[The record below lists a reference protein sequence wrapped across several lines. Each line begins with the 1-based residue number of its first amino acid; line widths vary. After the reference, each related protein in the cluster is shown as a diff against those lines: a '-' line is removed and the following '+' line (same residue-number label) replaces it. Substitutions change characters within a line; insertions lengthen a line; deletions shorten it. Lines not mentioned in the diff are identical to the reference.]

1 MKGRR
6 IMATN
11 KKKRSAREKRILI
24 ASLVI
29 AATIVAGSTFAWFS
43 SKDEVTNR
51 LSANSSYNVAIGE
64 TFEPP
69 ENWAPGQTV
78 DKDAYAVNTGNVGA
92 IARMWVDGSLRVMNY
107 SNAAN
112 TMSYTVNE
120 GVGSFAVGD
129 LKDVVN
135 SNLVAAGFTKM
146 SADGKSYF
154 RTLST
159 AQTTRDNAFQTTNQ
173 QGYPDD
179 IGVALSEVQA
189 MHSGILAYAP
199 SNAEYTFVTNQPTT
213 LKIKIENDTYQNVL
227 VPKGVL
233 VHVGG
238 TAGTGATIDEDTGE
252 ITSYGQEKPK
262 TLLNKEGTTEY
273 NTVYVQAQD
282 SNDAVTAT
290 FAEHFQPVPVEYE
303 TFTPLTDG
311 LFLFLRNEVFD
322 VNEGEARAPE
332 FSGYYRNT
340 PSNSDPVYYAL
351 NGAKTTNRSEFT
363 VPANSVT
370 VAYASENE
378 SNDFYVVPTANL
390 KLLGANYTEL
400 DADSMK
406 YFTNADGSIVYAV
419 YDADNVDTFD
429 PATDIYVEVN
439 IANLTDDSTANPPVK
454 AKWQAVGI
462 GDNKSFT
469 GVNGIKKDAS
479 KLTYYYKGVI
489 EPGTT
494 SEKLV
499 DSVKLGELTTNEAF
513 LAMDFDL
520 NVHLESMQV
529 TVDADGNEMLTDNAW
544 AATGVENT
552 GATGVAT
559 QDTSAPKKI
568 TNITWTAQ

>member
-1 MKGRR
+1 
-6 IMATN
+6 MATN
-11 KKKRSAREKRILI
+11 KKKKSAREKRILI

-107 SNAAN
+107 SNDAN

-120 GVGSFAVGD
+120 GSGSFAVGD
-129 LKDVVN
+129 LADVTN

-159 AQTTRDNAFQTTNQ
+159 AQTTRGNAFQTTNQ

-213 LKIKIENDTYQNVL
+213 LKILIQNGTYQDVL

-238 TAGTGATIDEDTGE
+238 TVAAEKGATVDSNGE
-252 ITSYGQEKPK
+252 ITYGATEKAK
-262 TLLNKEGTTEY
+262 TLLGKEKVGTGVIEY

-282 SNDAVTAT
+282 SNDADTAT

-322 VNEGEARAPE
+322 DNEGEARAPE

-400 DADSMK
+400 DADKMK
-406 YFTNADGSIVYAV
+406 YFTNDDGSIVYAV
-419 YDADNVDTFD
+419 YDADNENTFD
-429 PATDIYVEVN
+429 PKTDIYVEVN
-439 IANLTDDSTANPPVK
+439 IANLTDDDTVK

-462 GDNKSFT
+462 GDDKSFT
-469 GVNGIKKDAS
+469 GVNGITKDAS

-529 TVDADGNEMLTDNAW
+529 TVDADGNEMLTNNAW